1 MRFQNGLNHL
11 AGFIRC
17 PQGGHILVYIGGAY
31 KRGSSFCLSRVGGP
45 KRWFCHV
52 FFLVIS
58 VMIGKLK
65 GDRVSGKGNE
75 RNNILIK
82 DK

>member
-52 FFLVIS
+52 FFS
-58 VMIGKLK
+58 YKCN
-65 GDRVSGKGNE
+65 DRKIEGGQGQWKRE
-75 RNNILIK
+75 RK
-82 DK
+82 K